1 MKFPSQQFQRQ
12 SVSLVN
18 YMLFALS
25 EINISQLK
33 YTQDNK
39 KSRLNMI
46 APHCPWLNPLARVGR
61 EGANLLFIYFFL
73 HS

>member
-25 EINISQLK
+25 EINISPLK
-33 YTQDNK
+33 HNQDNK

-46 APHCPWLNPLARVGR
+46 APHCPWLNPSARVGR
-61 EGANLLFIYFFL
+61 EGGYLIYLFIFFT
-73 HS
+73 